1 MEIEGQI
8 CNVYVLVR
16 PGAVEFLQ
24 ALAPHYELVI
34 YTASLSKYAD
44 PLMDI
49 MDRERLVAYR
59 LFREHCT
66 FFNGVFVKDLSL
78 IGRDLK
84 EVIIVDNSPNSYA
97 LQPENALPIL
107 SWYDDPDDRR
117 LAEMIPLLE
126 RLASVDDVRKF
137 IPRFVKNNEVDYVAA
152 KRVFTRA
159 SPKAPSE
166 KRPVEPEAPPRASH
180 DAIPDEAGGARKVHS
195 LELRKPLINSWT
207 SAAERPPPSR
217 DPSAHVSLNV
227 SANYGSKRPS
237 TDKRDLREP
246 HRTPGGQLSLSAV
259 PASNEGR
266 APQGMVFS
274 LH

>member
-1 MEIEGQI
+1 M
-8 CNVYVLVR
+8 YVLVR
-16 PGAVEFLQ
+16 PGSVEFLQ

-126 RLASVDDVRKF
+126 RLAGVDDVRKF

-246 HRTPGGQLSLSAV
+246 NRAPGGQLSLSAV